1 MKEYKNLTRIQ
12 KKKKMPSGG
21 PEFYADMKY
30 KNAIVEHERRKQ
42 RLKYYKNQLK
52 SLERSNKQQNYQR
65 FLLEKIQRVKKML

>member
-30 KNAIVEHERRKQ
+30 KNAIVEHVI
-42 RLKYYKNQLK
+42 N
-52 SLERSNKQQNYQR
+52 
-65 FLLEKIQRVKKML
+65 IATVTPIKKTFTEAMDE